1 MPGSRYEIAFLLD
14 ANISTDMLVQIESL
28 IKGMADDSVFG
39 VRLIVFGSV
48 DSDSAVSRRYDRLC
62 SVLKSEGAGSEPI
75 HFPLRDSIHPFDTL
89 NLVRQGV
96 LADCDLWHCFSL
108 SLLDNLLGLPQS
120 KLVRPG
126 FLTLSSW
133 PGDRVVQ
140 RLARRNSSFAGV
152 ICVTADLREAL
163 VANGFPAEK
172 CAVIEP
178 VLADERKTPNKAA
191 ARKILNIEAN
201 ADLIL
206 TEGQMSAC
214 SNHLQVSWAAAV
226 TGQFRPNV
234 RVIFPGCDRHLE
246 KVRHRDATLTPS
258 SLGIFPK
265 ERHDPEVLYS
275 AADVLVLA
283 GTEPFSPLPLIR
295 AGRAGLAVVA
305 SDNRYYRRYLRH
317 EENAILFGPNAYS
330 PGNRANRRIP
340 PLAGAIARLFDDR
353 ALADQLAKRLSQ
365 DTDSS
370 FLPKGGSLT
379 AHLALYQNIL
389 NTSHP
394 TDIQSY

>member
-48 DSDSAVSRRYDRLC
+48 DSDSAVSRRHERLC
-62 SVLKSEGAGSEPI
+62 SCLESVGTGSEPI
-75 HFPLRDSIHPFDTL
+75 YFPLRDSIGPLDTL
-89 NLVRQGV
+89 NLVRRGI
-96 LADCDLWHCFSL
+96 LANCDLWHCFSL
-108 SLLDNLLGLPQS
+108 SLLDNLLGLPS
-120 KLVRPG
+120 GHLVRPG

-133 PGDRVVQ
+133 PGDRVAQ
-140 RLARRNSSFAGV
+140 RLTRRNRSFAGV
-152 ICVTADLREAL
+152 ICFTADLREAL
-163 VANGFPAEK
+163 IAKGFPAEK

-178 VLADERKTPNKAA
+178 VLPDERKTSDNAA
-191 ARKILNIEAN
+191 ARKKLNIETD

-206 TEGQMSAC
+206 AEGQMSAS
-214 SNHLQVSWAAAV
+214 SNHLQVSWASAV
-226 TGQFRPNV
+226 VGQFRPNV
-234 RVIFPGCDRHLE
+234 RVIFPGCDRHLK
-246 KVRHRDATLTPS
+246 KVRHLDATLTPS

-265 ERHDPEVLYS
+265 EKHDPEVMYA

-317 EENAILFGPNAYS
+317 EENGILFGPNAYS
-330 PGNRANRRIP
+330 PGNRTNRRIP

-353 ALADQLAKRLSQ
+353 ALADQLGERLRE
-365 DTDSS
+365 DTNSS
-370 FLPKGGSLT
+370 FLPLGGSLT
-379 AHLALYQNIL
+379 AHTELYQNIL
-389 NTSHP
+389 NTSHSVR
-394 TDIQSY
+394 T